1 MEPRGARNAGDRVR
15 GVGLS
20 LAETIEIAKRGD
32 PPLQRGRVLRGVVHY
47 RLETFQR
54 LGEAL
59 VIEQD
64 PAQVVVQLDGMGVPR
79 DRFASDCC
87 GFCPSMQLG

>member
-1 MEPRGARNAGDRVR
+1 
-15 GVGLS
+15 
-20 LAETIEIAKRGD
+20 
-32 PPLQRGRVLRGVVHY
+32 VVHY